1 MESCIIVC
9 SNVVCDG
16 DVACFIPMVLTK
28 SLFVFMSLHCLI
40 VFVHLPEKQRL

>member
-16 DVACFIPMVLTK
+16 DV
-28 SLFVFMSLHCLI
+28 VFYSHGFDQISFCI
-40 VFVHLPEKQRL
+40 